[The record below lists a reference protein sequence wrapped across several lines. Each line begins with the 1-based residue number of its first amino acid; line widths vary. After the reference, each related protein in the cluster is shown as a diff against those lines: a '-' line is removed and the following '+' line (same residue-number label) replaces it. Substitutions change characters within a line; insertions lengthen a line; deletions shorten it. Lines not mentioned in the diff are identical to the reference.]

1 MFEMLELLY
10 LLFVIVTTVSL
21 LAILLLSV
29 YAIMTLVEIRHPY
42 MTKKDK
48 ADILKTSF
56 RLKTFAA
63 ISLVIAIYA
72 FFSGTSC
79 MTGIVG
85 SLTAFISLILG
96 FSSIA
101 VRDYC

>member
-1 MFEMLELLY
+1 MFEMIEFLY

-48 ADILKTSF
+48 AEILKISSH
-56 RLKTFAA
+56 LKIFSA
-63 ISLVIAIYA
+63 ILLVIAIYA
-72 FFSGTSC
+72 LFNAASRMTSIIGC
-79 MTGIVG
+79 
-85 SLTAFISLILG
+85 LTAFISLVLG

>member
-1 MFEMLELLY
+1 MFEMIEFLY
-10 LLFVIVTTVSL
+10 LLIVIVTTVSL
-21 LAILLLSV
+21 LAILLLSI

-42 MTKKDK
+42 MTKMDK
-48 ADILKTSF
+48 AEILKISSH
-56 RLKTFAA
+56 LKIFSA
-63 ISLVIAIYA
+63 ILLVIAIYA
-72 FFSGTSC
+72 LFNAASC
-79 MTGIVG
+79 MTIIIG